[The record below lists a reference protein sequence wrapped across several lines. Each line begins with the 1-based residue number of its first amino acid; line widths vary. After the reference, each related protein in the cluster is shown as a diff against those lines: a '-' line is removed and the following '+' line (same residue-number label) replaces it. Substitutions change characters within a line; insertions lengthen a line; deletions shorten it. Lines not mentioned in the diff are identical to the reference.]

1 MAKYGKKDIEG
12 QDWDLKEG
20 QEQTKLTLGFGLC
33 ALSSH
38 LCVLGPRN
46 LSGFQ
51 PSQKNLTSSRFRDR
65 LCLKGIRYPTSS
77 SGLCSHM
84 PPPNTHCIYI
94 ETNKSSKN
102 KDAH

>member
-33 ALSSH
+33 ALRSH

-51 PSQKNLTSSRFRDR
+51 LSQKNLTSSRFKDR

-77 SGLCSHM
+77 FGLCSHM
-84 PPPNTHCIYI
+84 QAHTHAHTRPPQHTLHLHRD
-94 ETNKSSKN
+94 K
-102 KDAH
+102 